1 MKSPNLILPLPFQFQ
16 TASFF
21 ARLLIEAASSNLR
34 DDTCFAAYLLETS
47 KCSIKCFV
55 RFNSDVNHRIKPIPL
70 SVLEVLAIGD
80 RLLGKRDMNNH
91 EKA

>member
-1 MKSPNLILPLPFQFQ
+1 MKSPNLILPLPFQFEAAALF
-16 TASFF
+16 T
-21 ARLLIEAASSNLR
+21 RLLIEAASSNLR

-47 KCSIKCFV
+47 ECSIKCFV

-80 RLLGKRDMNNH
+80 RLLRKRDMNNH